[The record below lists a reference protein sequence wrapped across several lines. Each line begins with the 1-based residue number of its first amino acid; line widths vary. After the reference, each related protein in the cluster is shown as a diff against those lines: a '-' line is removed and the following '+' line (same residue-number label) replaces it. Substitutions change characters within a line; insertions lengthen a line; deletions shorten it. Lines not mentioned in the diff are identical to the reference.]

1 MRILCLPAKG
11 CPFFQ
16 QLAYHG
22 HLTDNCLINT
32 VIPETT
38 TRGEW
43 MIRGQR
49 WPILPTVR
57 ERRAPNDEIRRR
69 SGEAPSAARSCS
81 TMRGNLP
88 TTPGARR
95 RAPPP
100 RTDAGCRPATAGPCL
115 DCPV

>member
-1 MRILCLPAKG
+1 MTRMRILCLPAKG

-57 ERRAPNDEIRRR
+57 ERRAPTTR
-69 SGEAPSAARSCS
+69 SEGDRAKPHRQRDLVVRGEETFPPRLALAAARHLREQ
-81 TMRGNLP
+81 TQ
-88 TTPGARR
+88 A
-95 RAPPP
+95 
-100 RTDAGCRPATAGPCL
+100 
-115 DCPV
+115 